1 MKTIRRISE
10 IGLWV
15 CLFLPVSA
23 AAGQLTLDE
32 VIAEH
37 CRARAAT
44 ATVKAKF
51 TQTKVFTLFD
61 ETKTSKG
68 TLLFAQPA
76 RICWQYESPDKSS
89 TVINGKTGWS
99 VFPDIKQVQKF
110 LLDGSKTNKVLSIVG
125 FGECSTPMTE
135 SFEIELD
142 QGRKVGYVLLLKPT
156 DPDITP
162 YFSRI
167 DLTLDRSDYMPR
179 EIVLHEKAGDLL
191 RFEFSGFKRNT
202 RLDDSIFEWVVP
214 AGYEVVGY

>member
-1 MKTIRRISE
+1 MRRISE

-15 CLFLPVSA
+15 CLFFLPVSA
-23 AAGQLTLDE
+23 GAGQPTREE
-32 VIAEH
+32 VIAGH
-37 CRARAAT
+37 CRARAST

-68 TLLFAQPA
+68 TLLFAQPD
-76 RICWQYESPDKSS
+76 RICWQYEEPDKSS

-110 LLDGSKTNKVLSIVG
+110 RLDGSKTNKVLSIIG
-125 FGECSTPMTE
+125 FGECGTPLTE
-135 SFEIELD
+135 SFKIKLD
-142 QGRKVGYVLLLKPT
+142 EGRKVGYVLLLKPT

-179 EIVLHEKAGDLL
+179 KIVLHEKAGDLL

-202 RLDDSIFEWVVP
+202 RLDDSIFKWVVP
-214 AGYEVVGY
+214 EGYEVVAY